1 MSLFFYRDTLG
12 ASAHATPQGGF
23 WAPNWASKNKDEWE
37 FNQDF
42 EVIENYSQSIKKG
55 STVFHQKY
63 GYGNIISFE
72 GEKAEIKFA
81 KSSQKKVFLKYL
93 KIID

>member
-1 MSLFFYRDTLG
+1 MNQSNTFQESYI
-12 ASAHATPQGGF
+12 TPGRKRLL
-23 WAPNWASKNKDEWE
+23 SKINKSEDDWE

-42 EVIENYSQSIKKG
+42 ELIDDYSKSIKKG
-55 STVFHQKY
+55 SRVFHQKY
-63 GYGNIISFE
+63 GYGNILSFE

-81 KSSQKKVFLKYL
+81 KSSQKKVFIKYL

>member
-1 MSLFFYRDTLG
+1 MSKI
-12 ASAHATPQGGF
+12 
-23 WAPNWASKNKDEWE
+23 NKNEDEWE

-42 EVIENYSQSIKKG
+42 ESIEDYPKSIKKG
-55 STVFHQKY
+55 SRVFHQKY
-63 GYGNIISFE
+63 GYGNILSFE
-72 GEKAEIKFA
+72 GEKAEIKFV